1 MGIKPFLVATSI
13 QAIMAQRVIRLLC
26 SECKAVD
33 EEPDPDS
40 LRLCGLTEEM
50 IGDHKLYKPMG
61 CSHCNNTGYRGRKG
75 IFELLELNNELR
87 ELAFNR
93 AGIAEIRRAAKASGM
108 ANLLN
113 DGQRKILKG
122 VTSVEEITRIA
133 QAEVSTEEGA

>member
-1 MGIKPFLVATSI
+1 
-13 QAIMAQRVIRLLC
+13 
-26 SECKAVD
+26 
-33 EEPDPDS
+33 
-40 LRLCGLTEEM
+40 
-50 IGDHKLYKPMG
+50 
-61 CSHCNNTGYRGRKG
+61 
-75 IFELLELNNELR
+75 LLELNNELR

-133 QAEVSTEEGA
+133 QAEVSVEEGA